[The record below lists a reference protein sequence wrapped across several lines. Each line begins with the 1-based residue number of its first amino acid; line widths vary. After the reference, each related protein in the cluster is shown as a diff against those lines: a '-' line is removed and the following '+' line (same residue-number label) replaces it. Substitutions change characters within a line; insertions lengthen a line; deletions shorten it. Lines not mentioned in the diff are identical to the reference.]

1 MGMNR
6 LAAPRMPPGGTSEQ
20 RVNYG
25 VFCELCSWDI
35 AVALRYRY
43 GTWRRVVSCQA
54 VGCKTVAVATVNARR
69 LAAGL
74 CPPGGDGAV

>member
-1 MGMNR
+1 MRENVAEPKMGMNR

-35 AVALRYRY
+35 AGIFVRIWISGQCFPL
-43 GTWRRVVSCQA
+43 
-54 VGCKTVAVATVNARR
+54 
-69 LAAGL
+69 
-74 CPPGGDGAV
+74 